1 MIART
6 LLLALALLTPI
17 SASAEFRHPGILIS
31 ADELAFARQK
41 IGAGQQPWT
50 DALGFMINHQHGS
63 LNYQPNPYVNVHQD
77 GYGSN
82 DSGGW
87 VMMIDARAAYL
98 HALIWAVTDNQ
109 AHADVSI
116 SIVNAWSGTLTSVT
130 GVNAKLIGA
139 AAFAGFANAAELL
152 AHTNSGWSAADRAQA
167 ETFFRDVCYPL
178 IQDFQP
184 GYNGNWDAIITNAM
198 MAMGVFLE
206 DQAMFDRA
214 VNYYKNGHGNGSLPN
229 YVREDGTTQETYRD
243 AEHENMGISGLTA
256 SAQIAMHQG
265 IDLYGYLDN
274 RLLAGAEGVAGR
286 VLDAGIRQGP
296 CWEMLYTH
304 YNGRL
309 GRPMPNTERIFS
321 QTWFQPR
328 PEDYGLMQGI
338 GYGTLTAYI
347 ASVPVLPQSVGS
359 FKGRFKR

>member
-1 MIART
+1 MVVRAFLIAVA
-6 LLLALALLTPI
+6 LLLPLK
-17 SASAEFRHPGILIS
+17 ASAQFQHPGILVDS
-31 ADELAFARQK
+31 GELAFARDR
-41 IGAGQQPWT
+41 IAGGVQPWT
-50 DALGFMINHQHGS
+50 DAIDYMVSHQHAS
-63 LNYQPNPYVNVHQD
+63 LSYQPNARANVHQD
-77 GYGSN
+77 SYGSN

-87 VMMIDARAAYL
+87 IMMTDARAAYL
-98 HALIWAVTDNQ
+98 HALIWAVTGNQ
-109 AHADVSI
+109 AHADVSKA
-116 SIVNAWSGTLTSVT
+116 IVNDWSGSLTSVT

-152 AHTNSGWSAADRAQA
+152 AHTDTGWSAEDRAQC
-167 ETFFRDVCYPL
+167 ETFFREVCYPL

-198 MAMGVFLE
+198 MAMGVFLD

-214 VNYYKNGHGNGSLPN
+214 VNYFMHGHGNGSLPN

-243 AEHENMGISGLTA
+243 PEHENMGISGLTA

-265 IDLYGYLDN
+265 LDLYGYLDN

-304 YNGRL
+304 YHGRL
-309 GRPMPNTERIFS
+309 GLPMPNTERIFS

-338 GYGTLTAYI
+338 GYGTLTSYYV
-347 ASVPVLPQSVGS
+347 SVPATPRSVGA
-359 FKGRFKR
+359 FKGRYRR